1 MDENEITRWE
11 EDDSPESLAGE
22 DAPDTW
28 SEFEIAWVTGEGD
41 DDVEVENA

>member
-11 EDDSPESLAGE
+11 EDPDPESLAGS

-28 SEFEIAWVTGEGD
+28 AEFEIAWVLDEET
-41 DDVEVENA
+41 EVTDA